1 MTEDFSEKIEKL
13 LMEAAECDML
23 GGLAAS
29 HDERATYR
37 QRAEELRALAANAQ
51 VLIEQ
56 GEARSSGKSPQRF
69 LLL

>member
-13 LMEAAECDML
+13 LQEAAECDML

-37 QRAEELRALAANAQ
+37 QRAEDLRALAAKAQ

-56 GEARSSGKSPQRF
+56 GEAHLAGKSAQSLT
-69 LLL
+69 LL